1 MDRNKYFEEYNKKF
15 KKEVENISTYIFENP
30 ELGLKEFKSC
40 RYLTNILK
48 KHGFD
53 VEEEYMGMDTAFRAE
68 YGSDNGVTIAFLA
81 EYDALP
87 GYDEKKGA
95 AHACGHNF
103 IAACS
108 CGAGIFLADIMKQEK
123 IPGKVVVIGTPAE
136 ESVGGKIPMVENGAF
151 DDIDVVFQAHI
162 GNYTTINCS
171 FLAID
176 CIKFKFFG
184 KASHA
189 AVSPEEGINALD
201 ANILTFNGINALRE
215 HIKSTVRI
223 HGIISDGGKVAN
235 IVPDYSESKFYIR
248 AKERKYLDCLTQK
261 VINIAR
267 GATLMTGA
275 KMEYEKFENS
285 YDNMKNNKALQDLI
299 EKYLLQVG
307 IENISKEEM
316 ESAGSSD
323 IGNVTQVVP
332 TMYIE
337 IGLDTP
343 EKYALHGDKILEYV
357 NSKYAYEKL
366 HKVIIAFVSA
376 SLDIFSDEKIKKK
389 KKRIAEGL

>member
-108 CGAGIFLADIMKQEK
+108 SGAGIFLADIMKQEK

-136 ESVGGKIPMVENGAF
+136 ESVGGKVGVRVRLRFRVRLVIKPIPLCR
-151 DDIDVVFQAHI
+151 
-162 GNYTTINCS
+162 YS
-171 FLAID
+171 LARKGIL
-176 CIKFKFFG
+176 FG
-184 KASHA
+184 
-189 AVSPEEGINALD
+189 GC
-201 ANILTFNGINALRE
+201 RW
-215 HIKSTVRI
+215 
-223 HGIISDGGKVAN
+223 
-235 IVPDYSESKFYIR
+235 
-248 AKERKYLDCLTQK
+248 C
-261 VINIAR
+261 
-267 GATLMTGA
+267 
-275 KMEYEKFENS
+275 
-285 YDNMKNNKALQDLI
+285 
-299 EKYLLQVG
+299 
-307 IENISKEEM
+307 
-316 ESAGSSD
+316 
-323 IGNVTQVVP
+323 
-332 TMYIE
+332 
-337 IGLDTP
+337 
-343 EKYALHGDKILEYV
+343 
-357 NSKYAYEKL
+357 
-366 HKVIIAFVSA
+366 
-376 SLDIFSDEKIKKK
+376 
-389 KKRIAEGL
+389 